1 MFGLFNGFR
10 DQQFTVTV
18 EGTGWDLRRR
28 PPAAVTVDARGYDDA
43 VALALGAVR
52 GLGYRRRWVSLVV
65 PQGPA
70 RGGWRSPEL

>member
-1 MFGLFNGFR
+1 MFGLFNVFR

-28 PPAAVTVDARGYDDA
+28 PPAAVTVDALGYDDA
-43 VALALGAVR
+43 VGLALGAVS
-52 GLGYRRRWVSLVV
+52 GLGYRRRWVSRVV

-70 RGGWRSPEL
+70 RGDRRAH